1 MARLYWYLAVPLLII
16 LPVSHGFVSQSR
28 GEAGAPA
35 LMRKTMMRDGPKLA
49 RIIISRTPLSPPRV
63 NDNINEIRYRQQA
76 FTLGAAAG
84 TSSSTGG
91 GGGAVDGSS
100 SSASLQTLAYVAT
113 SLAYTAIA
121 AIIFLMPDKTRT
133 VQLERKLGGAC
144 GFGLAAALSNI
155 LAVASARSRLAQ
167 GAGVDSY
174 KKLNL
179 GLIAF
184 CAIGLFAVPGESAF
198 TPLTIPATLLAGF
211 MSMVRVLGGV
221 TAYFGWRAG
230 VKKNASIVEELAVG
244 VQSTKESLDLEK
256 SHKGWFYKYSTV
268 FVAFGVLTNM
278 MLIGRSKLDFDI
290 SLEVSAIARLFLIAS
305 MLLTLKD
312 ADDKEQL
319 SGKTFVQMN
328 FMLAAWAFIGALRM
342 SAGGRFS
349 PLWFTYRCR
358 YRRRCLRAAYH
369 LYRSRSYSRSYSRSP
384 NAVVMA
390 FVQYGHS
397 WPRPGHSAV
406 LVRLCIRHAQGK
418 NVVCFL
424 AVLFQGHE
432 GAKGWHD
439 NYQEVEGGCCV
450 VEMRYPCFLRS
461 VVRQPNQITSRMII
475 HRMHYVT
482 TITNKYDFIWC
493 MAVPAECL
501 LRTVMHQIF
510 QGGVN
515 GHYRTLLIR
524 LFRVH

>member
-1 MARLYWYLAVPLLII
+1 MSRANIGFSNARLDFEKLCRLKTAILDTLGVASPITPSIDTLGTMARLYWYLTFSLLIT

-28 GEAGAPA
+28 RGAGFAPA
-35 LMRKTMMRDGPKLA
+35 RMRKTMMRDDPTLA
-49 RIIISRTPLSPPRV
+49 RRVISRTPLSPLPPV
-63 NDNINEIRYRQQA
+63 DDNIIEIQHRQQA
-76 FTLGAAAG
+76 FTLGARAG

-91 GGGAVDGSS
+91 GGGGAVDGNSRSS
-100 SSASLQTLAYVAT
+100 GNLQTLAYVAT
-113 SLAYTAIA
+113 SLAYAAIA
-121 AIIFLMPDKTRT
+121 AIIFLMPDKTHT

-155 LAVASARSRLAQ
+155 LAVASARNRLAQ

-179 GLIAF
+179 GLVAF
-184 CAIGLFAVPGESAF
+184 CVVGLFAVPGESAF

-230 VKKNASIVEELAVG
+230 VKKNANIVEELAVG

-268 FVAFGVLTNM
+268 FVAFGVFTNM

-328 FMLAAWAFIGALRM
+328 FMLAAWAFIGAYTHEVRTERFVVVVHLSM
-342 SAGGRFS
+342 SLS
-349 PLWFTYRCR
+349 PPLFAC
-358 YRRRCLRAAYH
+358 CISSPSLS
-369 LYRSRSYSRSYSRSP
+369 LY
-384 NAVVMA
+384 
-390 FVQYGHS
+390 
-397 WPRPGHSAV
+397 
-406 LVRLCIRHAQGK
+406 
-418 NVVCFL
+418 
-424 AVLFQGHE
+424 
-432 GAKGWHD
+432 
-439 NYQEVEGGCCV
+439 
-450 VEMRYPCFLRS
+450 
-461 VVRQPNQITSRMII
+461 
-475 HRMHYVT
+475 
-482 TITNKYDFIWC
+482 
-493 MAVPAECL
+493 
-501 LRTVMHQIF
+501 
-510 QGGVN
+510 
-515 GHYRTLLIR
+515 
-524 LFRVH
+524 